1 MKAIGLDGC
10 RGGWLAAFA
19 ESGNV
24 YKIEVL
30 TSLRQLRPEPDI
42 SIWVDMP
49 LGLPAASDYP
59 RRVEALARQKLGKRR
74 SSVFPV
80 PCREVLACRS
90 YQEANV
96 LHKQLTGAG
105 LQKQS
110 WFLFPKIK
118 EAEAFSIET
127 SVKEAHPEVLFADVY
142 GEPLSASKKTNQGL
156 TQRLDLLKQ
165 LDPCIYSLFTKTLNL
180 YPRRICARDDIIDA
194 SILAVTAC
202 HPEWRSYGIDQYPAY
217 SAEGQEMNIRTIK
230 YMP

>member
-10 RGGWLAAFA
+10 RGGWIAAFA
-19 ESGNV
+19 ENGKT

-30 TSLRQLRPEPDI
+30 TSLSQLRPEPGI

-49 LGLPAASDYP
+49 LGLPAASEYP
-59 RRVEALARQKLGKRR
+59 RQVEALARQKLGKRR

-80 PCREVLACRS
+80 PCREVLVCRS

-105 LQKQS
+105 LQKQT

-118 EAEAFSIET
+118 EVEAFSIES

-142 GEPLSASKKTNQGL
+142 GEPLSASKKTNQGI
-156 TQRLDLLKQ
+156 TQRLDLLEQ
-165 LDPCIYSLFTKTLNL
+165 LDPGICSLFTKTVGL
-180 YPRRICARDDIIDA
+180 YPRKICSRDDIIDA
-194 SILAVTAC
+194 SVLAITAC
-202 HPEWRSYGIDQYPAY
+202 HPEWRSDGIDQHPAY
-217 SAEGQEMNIRTIK
+217 SAEGQEMNMRTVK
-230 YMP
+230 YLP